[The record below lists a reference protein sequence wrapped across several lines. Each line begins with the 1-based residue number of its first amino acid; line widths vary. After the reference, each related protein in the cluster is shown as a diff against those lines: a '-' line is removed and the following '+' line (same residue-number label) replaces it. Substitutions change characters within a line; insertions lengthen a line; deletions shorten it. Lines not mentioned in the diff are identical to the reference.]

1 MIRYKHVTVGA
12 SASGETT
19 VDALSGLGEKK
30 RKIMQLWYVPSISA
44 TATPALDGTRIRAY
58 KGQEQVVDF
67 CVDSFNLGVYS
78 GIYLTQDIKPLD
90 LDMDL
95 ERGQGFSLGLYD
107 ASSTP
112 VGSLQFSYQDME

>member
-1 MIRYKHVTVGA
+1 MIRYKHVTIGA
-12 SASGETT
+12 AAAGETT

-30 RKIMQLWYVPSISA
+30 RKIMQLWYVPAISI

-107 ASSTP
+107 SSSTP
-112 VGSLQFSYQDME
+112 VGSLQFSYQDM

>member
-1 MIRYKHVTVGA
+1 MIRYKHVTIGA
-12 SASGETT
+12 SAAGETT

-30 RKIMQLWYVPSISA
+30 RKILQLWYVPAISE
-44 TATPALDGTRIRAY
+44 TDTPALDGTNIRAY

-67 CVDSFNLGVYS
+67 RVDSFNLGVYS
-78 GIYLTQDIKPLD
+78 GIYLTQDVKPLD

-95 ERGQGFSLGLYD
+95 DRGVGFSLGLHN
-107 ASSTP
+107 ASETP